1 MKDFLIFYRIFS
13 NSGLKWLKVER
24 NAHRGEE
31 MFIGE
36 YQHAIDNKNRMII
49 PSKFREGLD
58 EAFVLTKGLDG
69 CLYAYPMEEWKILE
83 EKLKKLPLTN
93 KDARAFVRFFFS
105 GANEVD
111 IDKQGRSLIPQNL
124 LEYADI
130 KKEIVS
136 IGVSTRIEIWSKEKW
151 GEYNSQ
157 NLDYDGIAEKMSE
170 LGI

>member
-1 MKDFLIFYRIFS
+1 
-13 NSGLKWLKVER
+13 
-24 NAHRGEE
+24 

-36 YQHAIDNKNRMII
+36 YQHALDNKNRII
-49 PSKFREGLD
+49 VPSKFRDALGD
-58 EAFVLTKGLDG
+58 NFVITKGLDG
-69 CLYAYPMEEWKILE
+69 CLYAYPMEEWKVLE

-111 IDKQGRSLIPQNL
+111 VDKQGRALIPQNL
-124 LEYADI
+124 LEYAEI

-136 IGVSTRIEIWSKEKW
+136 IGVSTRLEIWSKEKW
-151 GEYNSQ
+151 DEYNDL
-157 NLDYDGIAEKMSE
+157 NIDYDGIAEKMSE